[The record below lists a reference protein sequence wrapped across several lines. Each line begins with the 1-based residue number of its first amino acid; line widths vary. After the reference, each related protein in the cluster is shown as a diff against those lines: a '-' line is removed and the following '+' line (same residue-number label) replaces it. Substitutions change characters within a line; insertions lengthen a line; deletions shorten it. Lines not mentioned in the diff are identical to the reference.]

1 MDGATIDA
9 CYVGKDAGGNV
20 VGYALS
26 VSTKGFGGQIGMA
39 IGLTPD
45 GKLAKISFT
54 ELSETAGLGMK
65 ADEPA
70 FKDQFAGKSG
80 EVKIVKGTASA
91 DEEISAISGATVTS
105 TAVTKAVNAGLRF
118 YETELKGGN

>member
-1 MDGATIDA
+1 
-9 CYVGKDAGGNV
+9 
-20 VGYALS
+20 
-26 VSTKGFGGQIGMA
+26 
-39 IGLTPD
+39 
-45 GKLAKISFT
+45 
-54 ELSETAGLGMK
+54 MK